1 MPFYNSM
8 TSQLIVLESCSNP
21 QQTQQVFESAM
32 KKIFG
37 VSVFC
42 EWYHK
47 WCRFFHFGSYCLA

>member
-42 EWYHK
+42 E
-47 WCRFFHFGSYCLA
+47 